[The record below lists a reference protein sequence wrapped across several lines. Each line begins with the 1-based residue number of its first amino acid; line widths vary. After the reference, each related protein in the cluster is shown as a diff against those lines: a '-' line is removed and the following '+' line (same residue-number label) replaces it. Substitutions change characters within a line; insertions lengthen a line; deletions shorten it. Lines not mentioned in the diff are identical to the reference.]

1 MVEGDLCQPKTLNRP
16 LEGVRQIVH
25 LGGLVRTTDP
35 AANQAVNA
43 EGTQNLLSAA
53 AAAGV
58 ERVVFLSSDSVL
70 RKRLSPYAESKADA
84 EAAVLAWGAQEGRTS
99 VVLRPPLILGPQS
112 THLQT
117 LLKLSRLPALPLPRR
132 TASRCPVFVG
142 DVCRAILAALALP
155 DGVVPSRAIDLPGAT
170 HLDFGAL
177 ICAVATSQGRRGPTV
192 RRLPNA
198 AVRGLGRL
206 GGEKLLQ
213 QLQGIEE
220 EVQLND
226 RLATEILNWEPISL
240 DETLRKSLS

>member
-1 MVEGDLCQPKTLNRP
+1 MVEGDLCDPKTLHRP

-25 LGGLVRTTDP
+25 LGALVRTADP

-43 EGTQNLLSAA
+43 DGTLNLLAA
-53 AAAGV
+53 ATAAGV
-58 ERVVFLSSDSVL
+58 ERVVSLSSDSVL
-70 RKRLSPYAESKADA
+70 RSRLSPYAESKAIA

-112 THLQT
+112 HHLQT

-132 TASRCPVFVG
+132 TASRCPVFVE
-142 DVCRAILAALALP
+142 DVSNALLAALSIADSAIP
-155 DGVVPSRAIDLPGAT
+155 DRPIDLPGAT

-177 ICAVATSQGRRGPTV
+177 ICAVATSQGRRGPAL

-198 AVRGLGRL
+198 ALRGLGRL
-206 GGEKLLQ
+206 AGDRVTE

-220 EVQLND
+220 EVHLD
-226 RLATEILNWEPISL
+226 GRLATEILNWQPVSL
-240 DETLRKSLS
+240 EQMLRKSLS